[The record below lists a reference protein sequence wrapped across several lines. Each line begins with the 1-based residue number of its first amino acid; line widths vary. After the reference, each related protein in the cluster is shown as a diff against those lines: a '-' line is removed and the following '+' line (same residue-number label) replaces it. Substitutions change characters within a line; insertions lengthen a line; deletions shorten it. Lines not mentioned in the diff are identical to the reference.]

1 MTPSPPRIQFF
12 RLRNGGSEN
21 ALLGSSE
28 VPFVPFRSAISH
40 GVLVPPVAGLA
51 VGSFGLGL
59 ADGSKHLDR
68 TDDGRPHGPAGRRQ
82 SGLIFNHPK
91 RLSLTAVPLRSG
103 TAEHAEKDL
112 SAPLRL
118 PVRCTQTGSGAQA
131 GQIVPVRLWRT
142 GTRVLRSRH
151 AFFRACATEGLVGSG
166 SAVSACL
173 CRYARRQAT
182 SAVKNLGLGGRK
194 GTALRRTPAMRT
206 MRHAARKPRYLTAK
220 VAKSAKMAR
229 I

>member
-28 VPFVPFRSAISH
+28 VPFVPFHSAISH
-40 GVLVPPVAGLA
+40 GVLGALA

-59 ADGSKHLDR
+59 ADCSKRLDR
-68 TDDGRPHGPAGRRQ
+68 TDDGLPHAPAGRRQ

-91 RLSLTAVPLRSG
+91 RLSLTAEP
-103 TAEHAEKDL
+103 AEHAEKDL
-112 SAPLRL
+112 SAVP
-118 PVRCTQTGSGAQA
+118 AQA